1 MRNEKTLVAITPNSN
16 ALASLAVLQG
26 LEEGDLRR
34 LMDRFQTPDER
45 VSYLDFVKVLRSDV
59 GSPKKFSSSAQE
71 SHGYAPLASRV
82 RDAMGSRNMDSA
94 MLREH
99 FLPGDIMGPHE
110 TVIPFSELE
119 TVFAVDLGIILD
131 PSDEKDIMGNFGVG
145 ADSVD
150 VKAMMMSW
158 GLWEETLATT
168 SMGDTA
174 THLQEW
180 R

>member
-1 MRNEKTLVAITPNSN
+1 
-16 ALASLAVLQG
+16 
-26 LEEGDLRR
+26 
-34 LMDRFQTPDER
+34 MDRFQTHDER
-45 VSYLDFVKVLRSDV
+45 ISYLDFVKVLRSDV
-59 GSPKKFSSSAQE
+59 GSPKKFSSSYSSAQE
-71 SHGYAPLASRV
+71 THSYAPLASRV
-82 RDAMGSRNMDSA
+82 MDAMGSRNMDPA
-94 MLREH
+94 MLKEH

-158 GLWEETLATT
+158 GLWEEALAVTA
-168 SMGDTA
+168 MGDTA